1 MTNDLN
7 RNFTKK
13 EAWMANKPMERC
25 AASFA
30 IREMKKSLPP
40 IIYQNGYKEQGWPYQ
55 VLVKMRKNY
64 NSLLCWLEKQFSS
77 FLKI

>member
-40 IIYQNGYKEQGWPYQ
+40 IIYQNGYKEQGSIRVNCNSSLPRLCPI
-55 VLVKMRKNY
+55 LVNTFTKG
-64 NSLLCWLEKQFSS
+64 
-77 FLKI
+77 LK

>member
-40 IIYQNGYKEQGWPYQ
+40 IIYQNGYKEQG
-55 VLVKMRKNY
+55 
-64 NSLLCWLEKQFSS
+64 
-77 FLKI
+77 